1 MSRNQTPDTAK
12 QGRTA
17 ALVIAGAG
25 LLAIFAPQLSRVFGG
40 GVRLEMLFYLISL
53 AAFIWSLVVTWNL
66 WQKTKDK

>member
-1 MSRNQTPDTAK
+1 MSDNRNTDTAR

-17 ALVIAGAG
+17 ALVIAAG
-25 LLAIFAPQLSRVFGG
+25 GILAIFAPQLARAFGG